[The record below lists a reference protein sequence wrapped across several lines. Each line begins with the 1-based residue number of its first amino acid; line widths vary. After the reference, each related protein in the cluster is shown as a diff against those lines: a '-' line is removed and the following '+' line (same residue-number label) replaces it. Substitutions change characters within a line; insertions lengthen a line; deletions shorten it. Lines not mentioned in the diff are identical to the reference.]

1 VRKEEFAMGYDRAG
15 PKRSV
20 NMSLNED
27 LVRRARQLTSNL
39 SETVE
44 ALLAAYVDDAD
55 AKHSQRQR
63 QIQDH
68 IAADA
73 AFVAKHGSI
82 ADEFSTL

>member
-1 VRKEEFAMGYDRAG
+1 MRSAEVNMGYDRTG
-15 PKRSV
+15 PKRAV

-27 LVRRARQLTSNL
+27 LVKQVREMTSNL

-44 ALLAAYVDDAD
+44 ALLAAYVAD
-55 AKHSQRQR
+55 AETKDSRRQR
-63 QIQDH
+63 QIEDH

-82 ADEFSTL
+82 ADEFNTL